1 MKTRNQGEVAS
12 VTFQSLRYKAGF
24 QIHLDLIPLG
34 WVTAIK
40 KLASSVVF
48 TSLYTDTDNGVLE
61 KLACAYMIIMLEKL
75 CIEAVSSNSSRYSS
89 RVCTIKP
96 KLLLGNKE
104 PFYLTL
110 RKQQQDMLISVMD
123 WIPKTYWKL

>member
-1 MKTRNQGEVAS
+1 M
-12 VTFQSLRYKAGF
+12 
-24 QIHLDLIPLG
+24 
-34 WVTAIK
+34 TAIK
-40 KLASSVVF
+40 KLASSPSVVL
-48 TSLYTDTDNGVLE
+48 TSIHTDTDNGVLE

-75 CIEAVSSNSSRYSS
+75 CIEAVSSNSLRYSS

-104 PFYLTL
+104 PLYLTL
-110 RKQQQDMLISVMD
+110 WKEQQDEQDMLISVMD